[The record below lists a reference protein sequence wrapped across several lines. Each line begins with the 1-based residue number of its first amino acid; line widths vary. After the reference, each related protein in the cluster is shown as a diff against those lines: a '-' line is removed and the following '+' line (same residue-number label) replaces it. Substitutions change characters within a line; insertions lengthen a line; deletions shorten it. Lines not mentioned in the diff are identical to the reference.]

1 MLLVKPAYR
10 LEISHLEPASRV
22 LHTPPQD
29 VQRPACPDLVY
40 QPSCE
45 AFFHFSAVLCFEFL
59 PHPGLGGVD
68 EVEEHLRVETE
79 CTIVVI
85 RAPFDVVR
93 LSGGVKGLGFT
104 DSPVC
109 CVSGCAGQG
118 FFDGLLE
125 VSFGCVDHGISPR
138 TSILP
143 VTAAEIRAVRYS
155 FNLSICSYIFFVS
168 ASIFAVSRSRKF
180 EDKGRG

>member
-1 MLLVKPAYR
+1 MLLVKSAYR

-29 VQRPACPDLVY
+29 VQRPACLDLVY

-45 AFFHFSAVLCFEFL
+45 AFFHFCAVLCSEFL
-59 PHPGLGGVD
+59 PHLGLGCVD

-79 CTIVVI
+79 CAIVVI

-93 LSGGVKGLGFT
+93 LCGGVGNCIVM

-118 FFDGLLE
+118 IFDGLLE
-125 VSFGCVDHGISPR
+125 VFFGCVDLAFG
-138 TSILP
+138 
-143 VTAAEIRAVRYS
+143 AVFRV
-155 FNLSICSYIFFVS
+155 CGCAGGFV
-168 ASIFAVSRSRKF
+168 
-180 EDKGRG
+180 